1 MHDGFCVFIL
11 IPMSYSYKWYTR
23 NQKSKNNS
31 RCLGPP
37 LLSGFFCAFHS
48 VVPNSNLQHTNYAFP
63 LIFYCTIFVN
73 ELREK
78 TKVWPHLNKILD
90 YDFWKHFYTL
100 NSDRWGRRWACWPL
114 DHWTTNLNRC
124 WVIVRRVGTYVF
136 LFDFT
141 LFSPNNW
148 IRSKN
153 TYCIKCFYL
162 RTGIFVQEWIIYLM
176 LI

>member
-1 MHDGFCVFIL
+1 MHDGSCVVIL

-114 DHWTTNLNRC
+114 DHSHKSKSLLSLRDNC
-124 WVIVRRVGTYVF
+124 WESRYLGTWSF
-136 LFDFT
+136 LISRYF
-141 LFSPNNW
+141 PH
-148 IRSKN
+148 
-153 TYCIKCFYL
+153 
-162 RTGIFVQEWIIYLM
+162 
-176 LI
+176 